1 MKNYLIVLFLVFFG
15 YNINAQENLGFIL
28 NNDVKKEIIPFELAS
43 NLIIVPVQVNG
54 VLLNFIVD
62 TGSTRTV
69 VFDFKGI
76 DTLNIKKEKIVRYSG
91 KKNNVD
97 FVEAYF
103 SDNNIITIGR
113 GLIDSSAEIVVMK
126 QSNSYFVERLGMN
139 VNGIL
144 GTDFF
149 KKYII
154 KIDYVSQN
162 IYVFNRKFKL
172 PRDVRKAKF
181 EPIKLIKGKP
191 YINGEIANNNSV
203 LITDVLIDTGSS
215 DSLWLHEIDS
225 LNFSYP
231 RSGFND
237 YLGYTLTGEIYGRR
251 SKLDQLSIS
260 GFKMER
266 PTVSFPDYKKSLG
279 MRANKNVTN
288 NSNGSIGGEILR
300 RFDVIFDFENQ
311 LISLSPNSNFND
323 GFYYNMA
330 GIQLK
335 VEGMSLVVTRE
346 KGFWAKSFYR
356 NDGKENQ
363 SVSNTTKLIY
373 EFSPNVI
380 VSEVRSNSLAE
391 IAGIRK
397 GDLILKV
404 NSTKSRN
411 MTLQSINK
419 KFYTNPYS
427 NLKLTVKRGE
437 STLKFKFK
445 LIPLIE

>member
-1 MKNYLIVLFLVFFG
+1 MISLYLCFMKNYLFVLFLVFFG
-15 YNINAQENLGFIL
+15 YHINAQENSGFVL

-43 NLIIVPVQVNG
+43 NLIIVPVQVND

-76 DTLNIKKEKIVRYSG
+76 DTLKIKKEKIVRYSG
-91 KKNNVD
+91 KNNVD

-103 SDNNIITIGR
+103 SDNNIITIGNR
-113 GLIDSSAEIVVMK
+113 LIDSSAEIVVMK

-144 GTDFF
+144 GGNDFF

-154 KIDYVSQN
+154 KIDYISQN
-162 IYVFNRKFKL
+162 IYVFNRKYKL
-172 PRDVRKAKF
+172 PRNVRKAKF

-191 YINGEIANNNSV
+191 YINSEIVNNNSV
-203 LITDVLIDTGSS
+203 LTTDVLIDTGSS

-225 LNFSYP
+225 LKFNYP

-279 MRANKNVTN
+279 MRQNNNVVNK
-288 NSNGSIGGEILR
+288 SNGSIGGEILR

-311 LISLSPNSNFND
+311 LISLKPNSNFND

-335 VEGMSLVVTRE
+335 VEGMSLVVT
-346 KGFWAKSFYR
+346 
-356 NDGKENQ
+356 
-363 SVSNTTKLIY
+363 
-373 EFSPNVI
+373 
-380 VSEVRSNSLAE
+380 
-391 IAGIRK
+391 
-397 GDLILKV
+397 
-404 NSTKSRN
+404 
-411 MTLQSINK
+411 
-419 KFYTNPYS
+419 
-427 NLKLTVKRGE
+427 
-437 STLKFKFK
+437 
-445 LIPLIE
+445 